1 MLSFENDYA
10 EGAHEKILARLIE
23 TNREQLPGYGTDHYC
38 AEAKEKIRNACE
50 CPDADVFFLVG
61 GTQTN
66 ATVIDGMLAPYEG
79 VIAASTGHVSLH
91 EAGAIEYT
99 GHKVITLP
107 QHDGKIHAAELEA
120 CLRGFWE
127 DESHEHM
134 VFPGMV
140 YLSHTTEY
148 GTLYTAAELEDLS
161 AICHTHQIPL
171 YMDGARLGYGL
182 MSHGTDVTLPLIAQ
196 CCDAFYIGGTKVGAL
211 CGEAVIFP
219 RRGAPKHFF
228 TTVKQHGALLAKGRL
243 LGIQFDTLFTDS
255 LYFQISRHAIE
266 MAEQM
271 KKGFRDR
278 GLPFY
283 LESPTNQQFLILKNS
298 LIDRLKKHVDF
309 SLWEKLDEDRT
320 VARFATSWATTE
332 AQVGRLMEI
341 LDETL
346 SG

>member
-107 QHDGKIHAAELEA
+107 QHDGKIYAAELEA

-140 YLSHTTEY
+140 YLSHPTEY

-171 YMDGARLGYGL
+171 YSSRPSSSTARC
-182 MSHGTDVTLPLIAQ
+182 LPR
-196 CCDAFYIGGTKVGAL
+196 GGFWASSLTRCSRTAS
-211 CGEAVIFP
+211 IFRSAATP
-219 RRGAPKHFF
+219 
-228 TTVKQHGALLAKGRL
+228 
-243 LGIQFDTLFTDS
+243 
-255 LYFQISRHAIE
+255 SRW
-266 MAEQM
+266 
-271 KKGFRDR
+271 RNR
-278 GLPFY
+278 
-283 LESPTNQQFLILKNS
+283 
-298 LIDRLKKHVDF
+298 
-309 SLWEKLDEDRT
+309 
-320 VARFATSWATTE
+320 
-332 AQVGRLMEI
+332 
-341 LDETL
+341 
-346 SG
+346 

>member
-140 YLSHTTEY
+140 YLSHPTEY

-171 YMDGARLGYGL
+171 YMDGARRRLL
-182 MSHGTDVTLPLIAQ
+182 HRRNQSRSPVRRSRHLPP
-196 CCDAFYIGGTKVGAL
+196 
-211 CGEAVIFP
+211 P
-219 RRGAPKHFF
+219 RRAEAFLHDRQATRRAACQGA
-228 TTVKQHGALLAKGRL
+228 
-243 LGIQFDTLFTDS
+243 S
-255 LYFQISRHAIE
+255 
-266 MAEQM
+266 
-271 KKGFRDR
+271 
-278 GLPFY
+278 
-283 LESPTNQQFLILKNS
+283 
-298 LIDRLKKHVDF
+298 
-309 SLWEKLDEDRT
+309 
-320 VARFATSWATTE
+320 
-332 AQVGRLMEI
+332 
-341 LDETL
+341 
-346 SG
+346 SGHPV